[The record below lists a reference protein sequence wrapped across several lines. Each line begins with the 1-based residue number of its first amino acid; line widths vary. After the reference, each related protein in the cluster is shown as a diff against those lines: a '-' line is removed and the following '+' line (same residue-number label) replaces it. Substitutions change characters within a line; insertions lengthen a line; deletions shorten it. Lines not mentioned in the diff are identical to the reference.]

1 MLVPEI
7 IPPQNFAA
15 GCSLYPSQSH
25 QNCLTSMKIAFRE
38 WLMMFWEELVI
49 IISPECVMKLWSW
62 CVTQSPVSWPWPGVR
77 PSASAWAGGEWR
89 EYKTIS
95 PPWPEYSLTPILHTN
110 WTGTRLAT
118 SNDYAISYHC
128 LDSNHSDE
136 SRLPKISRDKILWSF
151 GRDFMLTNFQ
161 LWEFPWVYLVYMTQW
176 QFAFLPEDHKKS
188 KQCKSIK

>member
-1 MLVPEI
+1 MLVAEI

-95 PPWPEYSLTPILHTN
+95 PPWPEYSPTPILHTN

-136 SRLPKISRDKILWSF
+136 SRLPKISRDKICDPLEGILCWQIF
-151 GRDFMLTNFQ
+151 NCENF
-161 LWEFPWVYLVYMTQW
+161 LEFILFTWLSDNLLFFRRTI
-176 QFAFLPEDHKKS
+176 KS
-188 KQCKSIK
+188 PNNANR